1 MVLVTEIIGNKSTTS
16 LDGLSVDLLEMEWFE
31 TTRKVQRLRSNDGM
45 EIAIKLLR
53 EGQRLRQDDI
63 VYQDDKK
70 AVLVQVRPCET
81 IVLAPSSMLEMGTIC
96 YEIGNKHLP
105 LFIQNDEVL
114 MPFENPMFR
123 WLEASGYAPQKQER
137 QLLNLLK
144 SNVEPHGHSGSENS
158 LFSKIINLASS
169 MSTSKQ

>member
-1 MVLVTEIIGNKSTTS
+1 MVLVKEIIGNTATLS
-16 LDGLSVDLLEMEWFE
+16 LEGLAVDRLEMEWFE
-31 TTRKVQRLRSNDGM
+31 TTRKVQRLTTNGGM
-45 EIAIKLLR
+45 ELAIKLLR
-53 EGQRLRQDDI
+53 EGQRLRQYDV
-63 VYQDDKK
+63 VYKDEEKVVVVHVK
-70 AVLVQVRPCET
+70 PCEA
-81 IVLAPSSMLEMGTIC
+81 IVLTPASMLEMGTVC

-105 LFIQNDEVL
+105 LFIQDNEVL

-144 SNVEPHGHSGSENS
+144 SNVEPHGHGGSDSS

-169 MSTSKQ
+169 MSTSK

>member
-1 MVLVTEIIGNKSTTS
+1 MVLVKEIVGNKATTD
-16 LDGLSVDLLEMEWFE
+16 LDGRTVDLLEMEWFE
-31 TTRKVQRLRSNDGM
+31 TTRKVQRLKSNGGM

-70 AVLVQVRPCET
+70 AVLVYVKPCEV
-81 IVLAPSSMLEMGTIC
+81 IVLTPSSMLEMGTIC

-105 LFIQNDEVL
+105 LFIQDNEVL
-114 MPFENPMFR
+114 MPYENPMFR

-144 SNVEPHGHSGSENS
+144 SNVEPHGHGGSDSS

-169 MSTSKQ
+169 MSTGK

>member
-1 MVLVTEIIGNKSTTS
+1 MVLVTEIIGNKATTS
-16 LDGLSVDLLEMEWFE
+16 LDDRIVDWLEMEWFE
-31 TTRKVQRLRSNDGM
+31 TTRKVQRLRSKDGM

-53 EGQRLRQDDI
+53 EGQRLRQDDM
-63 VYQDDKK
+63 VYEDDKK
-70 AVLVQVRPCET
+70 AVFVYVKPCET
-81 IVLAPSSMLEMGTIC
+81 IVLSPASMLEMGTIC

-105 LFIQNDEVL
+105 LFIQGDEVL
-114 MPFENPMFR
+114 MPFENPMYR

-144 SNVEPHGHSGSENS
+144 SNVEPHGHGGSESS

-169 MSTSKQ
+169 MSTSK

>member
-1 MVLVTEIIGNKSTTS
+1 MVLVKEIIGNKATTPFS
-16 LDGLSVDLLEMEWFE
+16 DLAVDLLEMEWFE
-31 TTRKVQRLRSNDGM
+31 TTRKVQRLRSNDGT

-63 VYQDDKK
+63 VYKDDKK
-70 AVLVQVRPCET
+70 AVLVHVRPCET
-81 IVLAPSSMLEMGTIC
+81 IVLTPSSMLEMGTIC

-105 LFIQNDEVL
+105 LFIQDDEVL

-144 SNVEPHGHSGSENS
+144 SNVEPHGHSGSDSS

-169 MSTSKQ
+169 MSTGK